1 MTTFSDL
8 SRRLVLEQGISV
20 VPVIP
25 GQKPPGEIKAGR
37 WVPMTGSQQY
47 RERLP
52 SDVELEQW
60 AGWPDSGIA
69 VMLGK
74 LSGVVAVDF
83 DHRPELHAAVASLL
97 PHTPVK
103 KKGLKGLTWFF
114 RYSGERNQ
122 KWSVGGDV
130 VVEILSEHP
139 CVIPPSVHPSG
150 LLYEWVSVG
159 LEDVGKDKL
168 PTLPGDLPE
177 RLTQLFEVFEPK
189 RKALPTPVFER
200 PAYVPRPDELE
211 EVERALQ
218 CISPDD
224 YDKWVQV
231 GMAIRSKYSGA
242 DGFAVWDRW
251 SQRSA
256 KYHKNRPGEMTRKW
270 ASFSGE
276 GVNLG
281 TLFHMAKENGYCA
294 PERQPMRP
302 TPVDLSAFLEGAK
315 EKPSSA
321 EREKEED
328 PPSPSFA
335 LPVELLTSAPGL
347 VGDVAVWLTVNNFYH
362 QHAYSLAAALSFVG
376 VLKAHRVC
384 TEEDAR
390 TNLLT
395 VAVGPSTSGKSSP
408 LKRLMSL
415 AASAGVFDRMNGEP
429 ASEQALI
436 KGLVD
441 SDHRALILWDEMGL
455 ALKAMFQV
463 NAPSYKAGIIRT
475 LLKIYSMADETML
488 GFQYANHDGKTPRVD
503 LNQPCLCLYGTT
515 TPEGIYG
522 AFSSVEAINGFAA
535 RLLLFETHDYVA
547 KRHKGTKI
555 PPPPEL
561 LERIRAAAGLDDPA
575 PAGNLAGVSVVAPRT
590 VPYGAEA
597 RTLVELA
604 GERFEELKNQAI
616 RNRRRADES
625 IWGRAYEHMV
635 KVALT
640 VEDAPEITAPSVRWA
655 FELVER
661 LCKNM
666 VVAARDQIADNQ
678 THAEVNSVLRIIKD
692 AHPDWLSLSD
702 IYKKTRGM
710 PRQKRTDHLAQLLE
724 EGTIE
729 CDEQTTGGRT
739 RKLYRYLNST

>member
-1 MTTFSDL
+1 VTTFLDL
-8 SRRLVLEQGISV
+8 SRRLVLERGISV
-20 VPVIP
+20 HPVIP
-25 GQKPPGEIKAGR
+25 GDKCPGRYGSGR
-37 WVPMTGSQQY
+37 WWPLSVSEY
-47 RERLP
+47 KLRLP
-52 SDVELEQW
+52 TEEELALW
-60 AGWPDSGIA
+60 ASWPEAGLA
-69 VMLGK
+69 VLACP

-83 DHRPELHAAVASLL
+83 DHRPDLHRAVAALL
-97 PHTPVK
+97 PETPVK
-103 KKGLKGLTWFF
+103 KRGEKGLTWFF
-114 RYSGERNQ
+114 RHSGEENK
-122 KWSVGGDV
+122 KWSLGGEV
-130 VVEILSEHP
+130 VVEVLANHS
-139 CVIPPSVHPSG
+139 CTVPPSVHPTG
-150 LLYEWVSVG
+150 LLYEWDGPG
-159 LEDVGKDKL
+159 LADVDKA
-168 PTLPGDLPE
+168 DLPVLPADLPD
-177 RLTQLFEVFEPK
+177 RLTQFFAAFEPK
-189 RKALPTPVFER
+189 RRVPAPAIER

-211 EVERALQ
+211 EVDRALD
-218 CISPDD
+218 CVSPDD
-224 YDKWVQV
+224 YETWVQV
-231 GMAIRSKYSGA
+231 GMAIRSKFPGA
-242 DGFAVWDRW
+242 DGFMAWDRW
-251 SQRSA
+251 SRRSP
-256 KYHKNRPGEMTRKW
+256 KYHKNRPGEMNRKW
-270 ASFSGE
+270 GSFSGE

-281 TLFHMAKENGYCA
+281 TVFHLARENGYRPPA
-294 PERQPMRP
+294 RQPTSP
-302 TPVDLSAFLEGAK
+302 SPVDLSGFLGGVK
-315 EKPSSA
+315 ENQASP
-321 EREKEED
+321 EKERQED
-328 PPSPSFA
+328 PPAPSFA
-335 LPVELLTSAPGL
+335 LPVDLLTSAPGL

-441 SDHRALILWDEMGL
+441 SGHKALVLWDEMGL
-455 ALKAMFQV
+455 ALKAMFSTT
-463 NAPSYKAGIIRT
+463 APSYKAGIVRT
-475 LLKIYSMADETML
+475 LLKVYSMADETML

-503 LNQPCLCLYGTT
+503 LHQPCLCLYGTT

-561 LERIRAAAGLDDPA
+561 LDRIRAAAGLTDPA
-575 PAGNLAGVSVVAPRT
+575 PAGNLAGVGVIAPRT
-590 VPYGAEA
+590 VPYDDDA
-597 RTLVELA
+597 RRLVDLA
-604 GERFEELKNQAI
+604 GERFEGLKNQAI
-616 RNRRRADES
+616 RGRRRADES

-640 VEDAPEITAPSVRWA
+640 VEDGPAITAASVRWA
-655 FELVER
+655 FDLVER

-678 THAEVNSVLRIIKD
+678 THAEVNSVLRIIRD
-692 AHPDWLSLSD
+692 AHPGWLSLSD

>member
-1 MTTFSDL
+1 MTTFLDL
-8 SRRLVLEQGISV
+8 VRRLVLGRGISV
-20 VPVIP
+20 HPVIP
-25 GQKPPGEIKAGR
+25 GEKCPGRFAAGR
-37 WVPMTGSQQY
+37 WWPLSVTDY
-47 RERLP
+47 KHRLP
-52 SDVELEQW
+52 TEDELALW
-60 AGWPDSGIA
+60 ASWPDPGLA
-69 VMLGK
+69 VLACP

-83 DHRPELHAAVASLL
+83 DHRPELHPGVASLL
-97 PHTPVK
+97 PDTPVK
-103 KKGLKGLTWFF
+103 KRGEKGLTWFF
-114 RYSGERNQ
+114 RHSGEENR
-122 KWSVGGDV
+122 KWSLGGEV
-130 VVEILSEHP
+130 VVEVLANHS
-139 CVIPPSVHPSG
+139 CTVPPSVHPTG
-150 LLYEWVSVG
+150 LLYEWVG
-159 LEDVGKDKL
+159 EALADVDKAAL
-168 PTLPGDLPE
+168 PALPADLPD
-177 RLTQLFEVFEPK
+177 RLTRLFDVFEPK
-189 RKALPTPVFER
+189 KR
-200 PAYVPRPDELE
+200 PAPQPIEPPADLHRPDDLE
-211 EVERALQ
+211 RAERALD
-218 CISPDD
+218 CISPDG
-224 YDKWVQV
+224 YETWVQV
-231 GMAIRSKYSGA
+231 GMALRSKFPGA
-242 DGFAVWDRW
+242 DGFMAWDRW
-251 SQRSA
+251 SRRSA
-256 KYHKNRPGEMTRKW
+256 KYQKNRPGEMNRKW
-270 ASFSGE
+270 GSFAGE

-281 TLFHMAKENGYCA
+281 TLFHLARENGYRT
-294 PERQPMRP
+294 PTRQPDRP
-302 TPVDLSAFLEGAK
+302 PPVDLSGFVQGVRDTPPAPAGGK
-315 EKPSSA
+315 QD
-321 EREKEED
+321 D
-328 PPSPSFA
+328 PPAPSFA
-335 LPVELLTSAPGL
+335 LPVDLLTSAPGL

-362 QHAYSLAAALSFVG
+362 QHAYSLAAALAFVG
-376 VLKAHRVC
+376 VLKAHLVC

-415 AASAGVFDRMNGEP
+415 AGAAGVFDRMNGEP

-441 SDHRALILWDEMGL
+441 SGHRALILWDEMGL
-455 ALKAMFQV
+455 ALKAMFSTT
-463 NAPSYKAGIIRT
+463 APSYKAGIIRT

-503 LNQPCLCLYGTT
+503 LHQPCLCLYGTT

-547 KRHKGTKI
+547 KRHKGTKV

-575 PAGNLAGVSVVAPRT
+575 PAGNLAGVAVVAPRT
-590 VPYGAEA
+590 VPYDDEA
-597 RTLVELA
+597 RGLVELA
-604 GERFEELKNQAI
+604 GEKFEEHKNQAI

-640 VEDAPEITAPSVRWA
+640 VEDSPEITAASVRWA

-661 LCKNM
+661 LCRNM

-729 CDEQTTGGRT
+729 CGEQTTGGRT
-739 RKLYRYLNST
+739 RKLYRHLNST